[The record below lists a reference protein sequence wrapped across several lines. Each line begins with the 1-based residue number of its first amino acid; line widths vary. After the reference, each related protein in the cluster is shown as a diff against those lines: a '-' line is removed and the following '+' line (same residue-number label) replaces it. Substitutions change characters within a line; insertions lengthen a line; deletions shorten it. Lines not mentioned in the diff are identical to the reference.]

1 MAYTTINKHT
11 DYFNTKLY
19 SGNGSNGNAQ
29 TGVGFQPDFT
39 WIKSRNYGSSN
50 VLIDAV
56 RGVNKHIISNTNAA
70 EVTSTAYIASFNSDG
85 FTLNNDGDVN
95 GSSRTYASWNW
106 KAGGGQGSSNTDG
119 TINTTY
125 TSANTTAGFS
135 ISKYSGTGSNGT
147 FGHGLGVIPDIVF
160 WKRTDNND
168 GAVNWIVGGPA
179 IGSETKLVLNT
190 NEAKTTNSAFPDTT
204 SWTNQ
209 VVSVKTYEGQNDSN
223 ATYVA
228 YAFASK
234 TGYSKIGTY
243 EGNNSAANGPF
254 VYTGLRPSFILIK
267 NMDHTKDWN
276 IWDDKRDIDNPLEK
290 KLAPSTSGVESTDLA
305 LDFLSNGF
313 KLRQNGSNFNDSY
326 TYFYMAFGQ
335 SLVGSNNVPCN
346 AR

>member
-1 MAYTTINKHT
+1 MSYSQINKHT
-11 DYFNTKLY
+11 DYFNTKTY
-19 SGNGSNGNAQ
+19 TGNSGTLNV
-29 TGVGFQPDFT
+29 TGVGHQPDFV
-39 WIKSRNYGSSN
+39 WIKDRSSSGDDHAMY
-50 VLIDAV
+50 DAV
-56 RGVNKHIISNTNAA
+56 RGTTKRIRSNQNDA
-70 EVTSTAYIASFNSDG
+70 ENTEANSLTSFDSDG
-85 FTLNNDGDVN
+85 FTVGTA
-95 GSSRTYASWNW
+95 GSSNGNGDSFVSWNW

-125 TSANTTAGFS
+125 TSVSTTAGFS
-135 ISKYSGTGSNGT
+135 ISKYNGTGSNGT

-160 WKRTDNND
+160 WKRTDSND

-234 TGYSKIGTY
+234 TGYSHIGTY
-243 EGNNSAANGPF
+243 EGSNNSNGPF
-254 VYTGLRPSFILIK
+254 IYTGLKPSFILLK
-267 NMDHTKDWN
+267 NMDHTKSWN
-276 IWDDKRDIDNPLEK
+276 IWDNKRDTDNPLIK
-290 KLAPSTSGVESTDLA
+290 KLAPSTSDVDADDLA

-326 TYFYMAFGQ
+326 TYFYMVFGQ
-335 SLVGSNNVPCN
+335 SIVGSNNIPCN
-346 AR
+346 AK

>member
-1 MAYTTINKHT
+1 MSYSQINKHT
-11 DYFNTKLY
+11 DYFNTKTY
-19 SGNGSNGNAQ
+19 TGNSGTLNV
-29 TGVGFQPDFT
+29 TGVGHQPDFV
-39 WIKSRNYGSSN
+39 WIKDRSSSGDDYAMY
-50 VLIDAV
+50 DAV
-56 RGVNKHIISNTNAA
+56 RGVNKRIRSNQNDAESTETAA
-70 EVTSTAYIASFNSDG
+70 LTSFDSDG
-85 FTLNNDGDVN
+85 FTVGTA
-95 GSSRTYASWNW
+95 GSSNGNGDSFVSWNW

-125 TSANTTAGFS
+125 TSANTAAGFS
-135 ISKYSGTGSNGT
+135 ISTYNGTGSNGT

-160 WKRTDNND
+160 WKRTDSND

-234 TGYSKIGTY
+234 TGYSHIGTY
-243 EGNNSAANGPF
+243 EGSNNSNGPF

-276 IWDDKRDIDNPLEK
+276 IWDNKRDVDNPLEK
-290 KLAPSTSGVESTDLA
+290 KLAPSTSAVDSTDLA